1 MFILSY
7 ISSGLEFWSVN
18 HTSIYENSELKVFK
32 KFKLLGE
39 IFNNWPN
46 DLWGTNVCK
55 ILELCCKSFLT
66 ILQCINTTSVISK
79 GGTFSQISFL
89 VI

>member
-32 KFKLLGE
+32 NIKFLGKNL
-39 IFNNWPN
+39 NNPPN
-46 DLWGTNVCK
+46 DLLRTNVYK